1 MQVVMN
7 KKTDHETYWTL
18 RLFAILQEMSA
29 KRTNAVLEL
38 VGNVDHLES
47 EHHYPETGLVFAEN
61 RWRAYYHCHE
71 TTTIHPNE
79 HGHFHIFTATG
90 DQHWAHV
97 AGLSID
103 NEGQPL
109 QWFTVNRWVTDG
121 PWLEQDRFPAQLKE
135 AAHDNEEDNL
145 VCQWLLALLQVYRE
159 TLSGLLIKR
168 DAQIQHHLHGRSR
181 VETRDDRDIYILATQ
196 SIDLQSMFE
205 NHLPTLLNEG
215 KPVCTGM

>member
-1 MQVVMN
+1 MN
-7 KKTDHETYWTL
+7 KATDHETYWTL
-18 RLFAILQEMSA
+18 ILFAILQEMSA

-79 HGHFHIFTATG
+79 HGHFHIFTDTG
-90 DQHWAHV
+90 EQHWAHV

-121 PWLEQDRFPAQLKE
+121 PWLKQDRFPVQLKDAE
-135 AAHDNEEDNL
+135 PDTEEDNL
-145 VCQWLLALLQVYRE
+145 VGQWLLALLQVYRE
-159 TLSGLLIKR
+159 TLSGLLNKR
-168 DAQIQHHLHGRSR
+168 DEQIQLFSKDRSR
-181 VETRDDRDIYILATQ
+181 VETLDDRDIYTLATHPV
-196 SIDLQSMFE
+196 DLQLMLE
-205 NHLPTLLNEG
+205 NHLPPLLSEE
-215 KPVCTGM
+215 KLACTGI